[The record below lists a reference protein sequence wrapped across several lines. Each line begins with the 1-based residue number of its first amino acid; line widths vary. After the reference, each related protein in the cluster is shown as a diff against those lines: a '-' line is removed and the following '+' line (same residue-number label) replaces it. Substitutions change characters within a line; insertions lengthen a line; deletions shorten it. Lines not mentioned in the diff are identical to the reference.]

1 MSSGSIILLIFAV
14 ALSALCSGVEF
25 AYMSANRLRI
35 EIDRDRRGLSSWII
49 HRYLGKPGLFIA
61 SILVGNNVALV
72 VYGMLMNRLLKP
84 VTTPLALYGDT
95 VVLIAETI
103 ISTICILIV
112 GEFLPKVLS
121 KTHPNAFLRV
131 LAIPAYLVYVF
142 FYPLSLFMSWVSARF
157 IRLITKKESLSED
170 AGLTFGRTDLN
181 VLVEQAAPQKDGEET
196 LDQVNE
202 HELRIF
208 RNALDFSEIKLRDCL
223 VPRMDIE
230 AADVE
235 NSVNDLQALFV
246 KTKYSRIPIY
256 EGSVDNIIGYVN
268 AKSLF
273 RRPKSIR
280 EVVLPL
286 CFVPET
292 MKAGTLL
299 TQFIKSTSSMAIVV
313 DEFGGT
319 AGLVTIED
327 LLEEI
332 FGDINDEHDS
342 STQVFKQ
349 LDKHTYRFSGRAE
362 VEELN
367 ERFNLGIPESDSYDT
382 IAGFILHYH
391 PDIPEVGDTIE
402 IGSFTFSIE
411 RVDASRIRLV
421 RLEVKE

>member
-1 MSSGSIILLIFAV
+1 MSAGSIVLFVSAI
-14 ALSALCSGVEF
+14 ALSALCSGVEL

-35 EIDRDRRGLSSWII
+35 EIERDKRTISGWII
-49 HRYLGKPGLFIA
+49 QRYLKKPGLFIA

-72 VYGMLMNRLLKP
+72 VYGMLMNQLLQP
-84 VTTPLALYGDT
+84 LVGPLAVYGDT
-95 VVLIAETI
+95 ILLLTETV

-121 KTHPNAFLRV
+121 KTHPNAFLKIF
-131 LAIPAYLVYVF
+131 AFPAYLVYVV
-142 FYPLSLFMSWVSARF
+142 FYPLSLFMSWISSKF
-157 IRLITKKESLSED
+157 IRLITKKEIPSES

-181 VLVEQAAPQKDGEET
+181 VLVEQASQPKDDEEAE
-196 LDQVNE
+196 DQIND
-202 HELRIF
+202 HELKIF
-208 RNALDFSEIKLRDCL
+208 RNVLEFGDVKLRDCL

-235 NSVNDLQALFV
+235 SSVTELQKLFV
-246 KTKYSRIPIY
+246 DTKFSRIPIY
-256 EGSVDNIIGYVN
+256 EENIDNIIGYVN

-273 RRPKSIR
+273 RRPQTIR

-286 CFVPET
+286 RYVPES

-299 TQFIKSTSSMAIVV
+299 TQFIKNSWSMAIVV

-332 FGDINDEHDS
+332 FGEINDEHDL
-342 STQVFKQ
+342 STLILRQ
-349 LDKHTYRFSGRAE
+349 LDDKTYRFSGRAE
-362 VEELN
+362 VEEIN
-367 ERFNLGIPESDSYDT
+367 DQFDLGIPESESYDT
-382 IAGFILHYH
+382 IAGFILHHH
-391 PDIPEVGDTIE
+391 PDIPSAGEELE
-402 IGSFTFSIE
+402 IGSFKFYIE

-421 RLEVKE
+421 RMEVEE